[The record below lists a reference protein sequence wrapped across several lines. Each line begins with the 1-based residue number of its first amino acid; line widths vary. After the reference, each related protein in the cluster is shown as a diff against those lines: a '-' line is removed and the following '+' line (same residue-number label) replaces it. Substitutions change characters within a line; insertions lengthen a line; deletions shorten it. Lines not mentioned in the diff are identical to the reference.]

1 MNQRRI
7 FILGLMVSVL
17 FSALSVVYTKH
28 QSRKLFVELQTL
40 NSERDQMSVEWGKLQ
55 LEQSTWATRGRVERL
70 ARNKLQ
76 MTIPSPDNVVI
87 VRP

>member
-1 MNQRRI
+1 
-7 FILGLMVSVL
+7 
-17 FSALSVVYTKH
+17 
-28 QSRKLFVELQTL
+28 
-40 NSERDQMSVEWGKLQ
+40 MSVEWGKLQ